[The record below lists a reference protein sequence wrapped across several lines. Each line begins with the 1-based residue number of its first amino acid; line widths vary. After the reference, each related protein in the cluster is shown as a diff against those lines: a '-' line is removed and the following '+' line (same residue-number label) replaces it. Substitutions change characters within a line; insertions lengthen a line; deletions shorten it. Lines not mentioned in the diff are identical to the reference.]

1 MGHVNP
7 HHLHGGILYENNP
20 NIRPTPA
27 QSTGTAPTHLR
38 SRWPAVADE
47 PIQAPTTRRAARVG
61 LYGVIEH
68 ISTQQDS
75 FEDEDS
81 EIEDQHAR
89 DELITPKPEP
99 KF

>member
-1 MGHVNP
+1 MEDFEHN
-7 HHLHGGILYENNP
+7 
-20 NIRPTPA
+20 
-27 QSTGTAPTHLR
+27 STL
-38 SRWPAVADE
+38 
-47 PIQAPTTRRAARVG
+47 

-81 EIEDQHAR
+81 AIEDQHAR